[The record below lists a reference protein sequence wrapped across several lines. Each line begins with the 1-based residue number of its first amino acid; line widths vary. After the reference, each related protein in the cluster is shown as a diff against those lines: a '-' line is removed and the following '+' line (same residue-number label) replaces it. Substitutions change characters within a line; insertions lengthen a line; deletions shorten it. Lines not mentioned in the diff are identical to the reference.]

1 MIQLVMP
8 FRNRFRSSIRPVNRI
23 KHVVDRQGG
32 LIGGTQT
39 ILDIADTKDAP
50 TLANTEQVET
60 GSTVNGIYLKVEVY
74 ATSTS
79 ALANCYFAIVKNP
92 GGNLTFP
99 NANAIGGNDN
109 KKYVIHQ
116 EMVMLEKNTT
126 GNPRTMFVGVIA
138 IPRGYRRN
146 GPSDKL
152 QILLFSP
159 AVTVDFC
166 WESIYKE
173 FR

>member
-1 MIQLVMP
+1 MV
-8 FRNRFRSSIRPVNRI
+8 FRRRGGFSASIRPVNRI

-39 ILDIADTKDAP
+39 ILDLADTKDAP

-60 GSTVNGIYLKVEVY
+60 GSTINGIYIKVEGY
-74 ATSTS
+74 ATGTST
-79 ALANCYFAIVKNP
+79 LANMYFAIVKNP

-99 NANAIGGNDN
+99 NANAVGGSDN

-116 EMVMLEKNTT
+116 EMVMLEKNST
-126 GNPRTMFVGVIA
+126 GNPRTLFAGVIGV
-138 IPRGYRRN
+138 PRGYRRN
-146 GPSDKL
+146 GPADKL

-159 AVTVDFC
+159 GVTTDFC
-166 WESIYKE
+166 LQCIYKE